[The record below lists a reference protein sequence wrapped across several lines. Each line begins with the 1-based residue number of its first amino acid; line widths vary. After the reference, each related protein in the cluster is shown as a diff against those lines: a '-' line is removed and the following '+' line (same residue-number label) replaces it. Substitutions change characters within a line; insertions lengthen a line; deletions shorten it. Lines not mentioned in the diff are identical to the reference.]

1 MTCEVSKL
9 SNGIRLV
16 TNAMPHMESVSIGI
30 WTLCGG
36 RCESDDISGISHFIE
51 HMMFKG
57 TEKRNSKEISEA
69 IEGLGGVLNAFT
81 SEENTCY
88 LAKVP
93 SKYFVQGLD
102 VLTDMVLNS
111 SFSEEEIE
119 REKGVVLEEIKMYLD
134 MPSHYV
140 HDLLNTIMW
149 PNHPLG
155 QMILGHEESIMA
167 FTRDKLFEYKHSHYT
182 TDNLVVAVAG
192 KVDHSE
198 VKNQLEN
205 IMANFADKGVND
217 FVKFEDKQS
226 EPQIKI
232 FDKDTEQAHIALGLT
247 ALNREHPDRYVLQ
260 ILNVILG
267 GNMSSRLFQEVREK
281 NSLAYEIHSSLERF
295 ADTGALVVSA
305 GVEIKKLEKAVEI
318 IVKEIGR
325 FTKEDVCEQELK
337 RAKEYVEGQ
346 TVMNLE
352 KTMNSMLHI
361 GGSLL
366 NTGKIRTLE
375 EIVESIQSVTVADIK
390 RVSQMIFKDNNIN
403 LAVVAPVADMED
415 KLKTYLSFDKVK

>member
-1 MTCEVSKL
+1 MSYEISKL

-16 TNAMPHMESVSIGI
+16 TNSMPFMESASIGI

-36 RCESDDISGISHFIE
+36 RCEEEEISGISHFIE

-57 TEKRNSKEISEA
+57 TEKRNSQEISEA
-69 IEGLGGVLNAFT
+69 IEGIGGVLNAFT

-93 SKYFVQGLD
+93 AKYVGQGID

-111 SFSEEEIE
+111 SFTTEELE

-134 MPSHYV
+134 MPSQYV

-149 PNHPLG
+149 PDHPLG
-155 QMILGHEESIMA
+155 KMILGHKESIMD
-167 FTRDKLFEYKHSHYT
+167 FTQDKLFEYKHKHYT
-182 TDNLVVAVAG
+182 TDNIVVALAG
-192 KVDHSE
+192 KVDHQA
-198 VKNQLEN
+198 VKEKLET
-205 IMANFADKGVND
+205 IMANFSDTGQNE
-217 FVKFEDKQS
+217 FELFENKQT
-226 EPQIKI
+226 EPQIRI
-232 FDKDTEQAHIALGLT
+232 FDKDTEQAHLAMGLK
-247 ALNREHPDRYVLQ
+247 AFKREHPDRYVLQ
-260 ILNVILG
+260 VLNVILG
-267 GNMSSRLFQEVREK
+267 ANMSSRLFQEVREK

-318 IVKEIGR
+318 IVKELHR
-325 FTKEDVCEQELK
+325 FTKELVGGEELR
-337 RAKEYVEGQ
+337 RAKEYIEGQ

-352 KTMNSMLHI
+352 KTMNNMLHI

-366 NTGKIRTLE
+366 NTGQIKTTE
-375 EIVESIQSVTVADIK
+375 EIVESIEKVTAEDIMRVAN
-390 RVSQMIFKDNNIN
+390 VIFQDNNLN
-403 LAVVAPVADMED
+403 LSLVAPVADMEES
-415 KLKTYLSFDKVK
+415 LKKILSFANCK